1 VLRAQGSTIA
11 PVGSPNNEL
20 GLPRTLLSADEQTE
34 YIVLEMGMRGLG
46 HIAYLCDIA
55 APTIGVITNI
65 GSAHVG
71 ELGGIAQVAQAKGEL
86 IEGLPVNGT
95 AVLNFDDPLV
105 RSLAQKTRATVLNY
119 GLNANCDV
127 HCLNLVSTNAGG
139 HEFELVTPTGS
150 AQVKLE
156 LPGEHN
162 VSNALAAAAVGHC
175 VGMSA
180 SEIAAALSTAR
191 LQSKW
196 RMEFHHLPND
206 ITLIND
212 AYNANPDSMA
222 AALKTLVTI
231 SSDGRKWA
239 VLGAM
244 HELGDLA
251 IEEHDR
257 IGRLAV
263 RLDVDQLVVVG
274 QAAKPLHLGAQTEGS
289 WDQESVWFPDFE
301 QAADYIC
308 QKVAPHDVVLFKASR
323 SEGFEQLAQLVET
336 RLRKDE
342 CS

>member
-1 VLRAQGSTIA
+1 
-11 PVGSPNNEL
+11 
-20 GLPRTLLSADEQTE
+20 
-34 YIVLEMGMRGLG
+34 
-46 HIAYLCDIA
+46 
-55 APTIGVITNI
+55 
-65 GSAHVG
+65 
-71 ELGGIAQVAQAKGEL
+71 
-86 IEGLPVNGT
+86 
-95 AVLNFDDPLV
+95 
-105 RSLAQKTRATVLNY
+105 
-119 GLNANCDV
+119 
-127 HCLNLVSTNAGG
+127 
-139 HEFELVTPTGS
+139 
-150 AQVKLE
+150 
-156 LPGEHN
+156 
-162 VSNALAAAAVGHC
+162 
-175 VGMSA
+175 MSA

-196 RMEFHHLPND
+196 RMEFHHLRND

-231 SSDGRKWA
+231 SSEGRKWA

-244 HELGDLA
+244 HELGDLT